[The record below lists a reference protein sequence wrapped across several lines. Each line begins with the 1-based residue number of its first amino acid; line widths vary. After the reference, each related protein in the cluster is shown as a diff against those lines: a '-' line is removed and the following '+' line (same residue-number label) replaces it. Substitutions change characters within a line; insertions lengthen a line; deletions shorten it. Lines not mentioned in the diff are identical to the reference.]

1 MKIGKDEI
9 LKENNFVFILIVFM
23 LHKRVDPVASKR
35 KVPMKK
41 RKMTESHGVLMTSV
55 EVLDQAIPEHCP
67 GHLCYIK
74 KKEEEEEER
83 ESRDPAGRLDCHEL
97 GDSSKHLIFH
107 ECSNV
112 VSSFP
117 LEIGSGS
124 PWATGHTGASTG
136 KFKHPHCPGVLSHLR
151 NHGWGVLIWSEQKV
165 SYSLSRLRGLLVTA
179 PQRAHSRC

>member
-41 RKMTESHGVLMTSV
+41 RKMTERHGVLMTSV

-74 KKEEEEEER
+74 KKKKKKRR
-83 ESRDPAGRLDCHEL
+83 ESHVTLQEGWTVMNWE
-97 GDSSKHLIFH
+97 
-107 ECSNV
+107 
-112 VSSFP
+112 
-117 LEIGSGS
+117 
-124 PWATGHTGASTG
+124 TQAS
-136 KFKHPHCPGVLSHLR
+136 
-151 NHGWGVLIWSEQKV
+151 I
-165 SYSLSRLRGLLVTA
+165 
-179 PQRAHSRC
+179 

>member
-1 MKIGKDEI
+1 MQTVNNIQCSCYCHLQEACSAGMKIGKDEI
-9 LKENNFVFILIVFM
+9 LKENNFVFILIVSM

-117 LEIGSGS
+117 LGIGSGS
-124 PWATGHTGASTG
+124 H
-136 KFKHPHCPGVLSHLR
+136 
-151 NHGWGVLIWSEQKV
+151 WGFNRQIQTNT
-165 SYSLSRLRGLLVTA
+165 RTA
-179 PQRAHSRC
+179 QGCSAI